1 MEKQIDKLRE
11 RQIEI
16 FNRQKDDIILPK
28 EIEKYYWNAIF
39 NNIQGRYLEAWDEF
53 QKSYEI
59 LKKNKKSEG
68 LFYIYI
74 GMGLIAK
81 EMEDYMGALDFFD
94 RAGAILRKYPDEKRY
109 CILQNNIGEIYLCI
123 RSYRKAIVHFNR
135 VNNLKGKKDKGIN
148 GIELL
153 NLGIAYRKL
162 GKLKKAR
169 QYLESALEIMKDRK
183 YYKERE
189 LVYENLVCIEYQL
202 KNYRK
207 VVFYLAKVLDYMDTS
222 LYIEG
227 RYEEKGEL
235 LQILYELEEEDVLIK
250 WLWNDY
256 QKNEKA
262 NRHSNCRVICD
273 MAIFYVIKKDSKE
286 LLSVLYDK
294 YHYHSKKYG
303 ELVKEY
309 QKKSAGFQRKI

>member
-1 MEKQIDKLRE
+1 MKKQIDELRE

-28 EIEKYYWNAIF
+28 EIENYYWNAVF
-39 NNIQGRYLEAWDEF
+39 NNIQGKYLEAWDEF

-59 LKKNKKSEG
+59 LKKNKKSES
-68 LFYIYI
+68 LFYIYN

-94 RAGAILRKYPDEKRY
+94 RAGAILRKYPDEKKY

-135 VNNLKGKKDKGIN
+135 VNNLKQKEYKGIN
-148 GIELL
+148 GMELL

-169 QYLESALEIMKDRK
+169 QYLESSLEVMKDMN
-183 YYKERE
+183 YYRGIE
-189 LVYENLVCIEYQL
+189 LVYENLVCMEYQF

-207 VVFYLAKVLDYMDTS
+207 VVFYLAKVLEYRDT
-222 LYIEG
+222 YIDIEG
-227 RYEEKGEL
+227 RYEEKGDL
-235 LQILYELEEEDVLIK
+235 LQILYELEEEEVLIK

-256 QKNEKA
+256 HKNERA
-262 NRHSNCRVICD
+262 NRQDNCRIICD
-273 MAIFYVIKKDSKE
+273 MAIIYVIKKDSKE
-286 LLSVLYDK
+286 LLSILYNK

-303 ELVKEY
+303 ELVKAY

>member
-53 QKSYEI
+53 QKSYECFFNEI

-94 RAGAILRKYPDEKRY
+94 RAGAILRKYPDEKKY

-189 LVYENLVCIEYQL
+189 LVYENLVCMEYQL

-207 VVFYLAKVLDYMDTS
+207 VVFYL
-222 LYIEG
+222 
-227 RYEEKGEL
+227 
-235 LQILYELEEEDVLIK
+235 
-250 WLWNDY
+250 
-256 QKNEKA
+256 
-262 NRHSNCRVICD
+262 
-273 MAIFYVIKKDSKE
+273 
-286 LLSVLYDK
+286 
-294 YHYHSKKYG
+294 YG
-303 ELVKEY
+303 YFSIYRRAL
-309 QKKSAGFQRKI
+309 

>member
-1 MEKQIDKLRE
+1 M
-11 RQIEI
+11 
-16 FNRQKDDIILPK
+16 
-28 EIEKYYWNAIF
+28 
-39 NNIQGRYLEAWDEF
+39 
-53 QKSYEI
+53 
-59 LKKNKKSEG
+59 
-68 LFYIYI
+68 
-74 GMGLIAK
+74 
-81 EMEDYMGALDFFD
+81 
-94 RAGAILRKYPDEKRY
+94 
-109 CILQNNIGEIYLCI
+109 
-123 RSYRKAIVHFNR
+123 
-135 VNNLKGKKDKGIN
+135 NNLKGKKDKGIN

-183 YYKERE
+183 YYKER
-189 LVYENLVCIEYQL
+189 
-202 KNYRK
+202 
-207 VVFYLAKVLDYMDTS
+207 
-222 LYIEG
+222 
-227 RYEEKGEL
+227 
-235 LQILYELEEEDVLIK
+235 ELEEEDVLIK